1 MTGSPVRVHLADE
14 DATSRLGEDIAAI
27 LRPGDALLLSGDL
40 GMGKTTLARAVIRA
54 LAGDPAL
61 DVPSPTFTMVQSYPG
76 RVPVHHF
83 DLYRLAAPDELE
95 ELGLAEAL
103 GEGAVLVEWP
113 ERAEGALP
121 AGAARLVLS
130 EAGDGRDA
138 EITGPAAFLARLSRS
153 LAIRAFLD
161 GAGLPGAARRF
172 LTGDASA
179 RAYETVSLPGRPA
192 VILMDAPR
200 RPDGP
205 PIRDGL
211 PYSRIAHLAES
222 VTPFVAIAGALRAE
236 GFCAP
241 EIYAADLDRG
251 LLLVENL
258 GAEGV
263 LDGDGS
269 PVPERYIAAAE
280 LLAEMHARD
289 WPRRIDVASGIVHEV
304 PPYDRRALAIE
315 TELLTDWYLPHVSG
329 RPVDK
334 GTVDEAARAAYG
346 AAWAG
351 VFDLLEDA
359 EKTLVLRDYHSPN
372 LIWRADREGRDRVGL
387 IDFQDA
393 VIGPA
398 AYDVASLAMDARVD
412 IPPELERSLV
422 EAYCA
427 ARAAQGGFDR
437 AGFDVAYAAMAAQ
450 RNSKILGIFVRLNLR
465 DGKPGYMRHLPRIRD
480 YLSRAL
486 AHPALGELRAFY
498 AGAGIL

>member
-1 MTGSPVRVHLADE
+1 MAESPVRVHLVDE
-14 DATSRLGEDIAAI
+14 AATNRLGEDIAAI

-40 GMGKTTLARAVIRA
+40 GMGKTTLARAIIRA
-54 LAGDPAL
+54 LADDDGL
-61 DVPSPTFTMVQSYPG
+61 EVPSPTFTIVQHYAA
-76 RVPVHHF
+76 RVPLWHF
-83 DLYRLAAPDELE
+83 DLYRLSSPDELE
-95 ELGLAEAL
+95 ELGLGEAL

-113 ERAEGALP
+113 ERAASALP
-121 AGAARLVLS
+121 GDAVRIALA

-138 EITGPAAFLARLSRS
+138 EISGPDVFLARLRRS

-161 GAGLPGAARRF
+161 RYGFVGANRRF

-179 RAYETVSLPGRPA
+179 RAYETVSPGSRPP

-205 PIRDGL
+205 PIRHGL

-222 VTPFVAIAGALRAE
+222 VTPFVAIADALRTQ

-241 EIYAADLDRG
+241 RIDAADLEQG

-258 GAEGV
+258 GSVGV
-263 LDGDGS
+263 LDAEGA
-269 PVPERYIAAAE
+269 PVAERYAAAAE
-280 LLAEMHARD
+280 LLAAMHTRT
-289 WPRRIDVASGIVHEV
+289 WPHRIEVAPGVAHEV
-304 PPYDRRALAIE
+304 PSYDRAALGIE
-315 TELLTDWYLPHVSG
+315 TELLTDWYLPHQMG
-329 RPVDK
+329 KPL
-334 GTVDEAARAAYG
+334 GEAQRRDYA
-346 AAWAG
+346 AAWEVA
-351 VFDLLEDA
+351 FDLIEDG

-372 LIWRADREGRDRVGL
+372 LIWRAERQGHDRIGL

-398 AYDVASLAMDARVD
+398 AYDVASLAMDARVT
-412 IPPELERSLV
+412 IPPELERAVV

-427 ARAAQGGFDR
+427 ARAAKGGFDR
-437 AGFDVAYAAMAAQ
+437 AAFDLAYAVMAAQ

-480 YLSRAL
+480 YLARAL
-486 AHPALGELRAFY
+486 THPALGGLRSFY
-498 AGAGIL
+498 EKAGIL

>member
-14 DATSRLGEDIAAI
+14 DSTSRLGEDIAAI
-27 LRPGDALLLSGDL
+27 LKPGDALLLSGDL

-54 LAGDPAL
+54 LAGDPTL

-113 ERAEGALP
+113 ERAEEALP

-130 EAGDGRDA
+130 EAGGGRDA
-138 EITGPAAFLARLSRS
+138 EITGPDAFLARLRRT

-161 GAGLPGAARRF
+161 GAGLRGATRRF

-179 RAYETVSLPGRPA
+179 RAYETVSLAGRSP

-222 VTPFVAIAGALRAE
+222 VTLFVAIADALRAQ
-236 GFCAP
+236 GFTAP

-258 GAEGV
+258 GSEGV
-263 LDGDGS
+263 LDGDGR

-280 LLAEMHARD
+280 LLAGMHARD
-289 WPRRIDVASGIVHEV
+289 WPRRIDVAPGIVHEV
-304 PPYDRRALAIE
+304 PAYDRRALAIE

-329 RPVDK
+329 RPVDE
-334 GTVDEAARAAYG
+334 VARAAYG
-346 AAWAG
+346 AAWAA

-359 EKTLVLRDYHSPN
+359 ERTLVLRDYHSPN
-372 LIWRADREGRDRVGL
+372 LIWRAGRKGHDRIGL

-412 IPPELERSLV
+412 IPPELERGIV
-422 EAYCA
+422 EAYCT

-437 AGFDVAYAAMAAQ
+437 IAFDVAYAAMAAQ

-480 YLSRAL
+480 YLSRAV
-486 AHPALGELRAFY
+486 AHPALGDLRAFY
-498 AGAGIL
+498 AKAGIL